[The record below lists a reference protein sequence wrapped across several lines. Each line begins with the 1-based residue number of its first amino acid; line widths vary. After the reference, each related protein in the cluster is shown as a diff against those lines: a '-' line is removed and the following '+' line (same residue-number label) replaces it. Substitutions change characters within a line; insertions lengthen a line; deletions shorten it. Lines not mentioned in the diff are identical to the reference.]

1 MFLTCLPGRACW
13 FSEVVIRLRPATA
26 PPEGK
31 TARARRR
38 LAVLPGLV
46 LGLAAAAWGSCGGG
60 GGISP
65 SNEAVFSARTAGRL
79 EIFAVNT
86 EEARIRRLSDVAG
99 SDSAPAWS
107 PNRQQ
112 IAFLSD
118 RDGVPA
124 VWLMDAVGQSER
136 RAFPGELEPVA
147 RFFWAP
153 DSRHISYEVV
163 RHGAAEI
170 VIGDIPSGKSSTL
183 VQGVGQ
189 VQLGGWSPDG
199 VWVLYSILDGIEQG
213 VHRRNPGGVDSVRL
227 STGRDTHARWS
238 ADGKRVAFDR
248 LAEDGSLWLVTT
260 DRDGR
265 GEKVVYQDPR
275 SDPDFEWSPDAKR
288 LAFVSDGDGNREVYS
303 ATADGKRVT
312 RLTNNH
318 ASERWPRWS
327 RDGRTVLFMSDSDG
341 DFDLYTMRPDGS
353 SQVKVADTD
362 EDEQESD
369 W

>member
-1 MFLTCLPGRACW
+1 VFL
-13 FSEVVIRLRPATA
+13 
-26 PPEGK
+26 
-31 TARARRR
+31 
-38 LAVLPGLV
+38 
-46 LGLAAAAWGSCGGG
+46 
-60 GGISP
+60 SP
-65 SNEAVFSARTAGRL
+65 TAGRL
-79 EIFAVNT
+79 EIFAVDT
-86 EEARIRRLSDVAG
+86 AEARVRRLSDVDG

-124 VWLMDAVGQSER
+124 VWLMDAVGQSEHP
-136 RAFPGELEPVA
+136 AFPGELAPVT

-153 DSRHISYEVV
+153 DSRRISFEVV
-163 RHGAAEI
+163 GSEAPEV
-170 VIGDIPSGKSSTL
+170 VIGDLTSGTTSAL
-183 VQGVGQ
+183 VRGVGQ

-199 VWVLYSILDGIEQG
+199 VWVLYAILAGPEQG

-227 STGRDTHARWS
+227 STGDDQNPRWS
-238 ADGKRVAFDR
+238 VDGKRVAFDR
-248 LAEDGSLWLVTT
+248 RAEDGSWWLVTT

-265 GEKVVYQDPR
+265 NEKVVYQGKR

-288 LAFVSDGDGNREVYS
+288 LVFVSDGDGNPEVYV

-312 RLTNNH
+312 RLTSNH
-318 ASERWPRWS
+318 AAERWPRWS
-327 RDGRTVLFMSDSDG
+327 RDGRTVLFLSDSDG

-353 SQVKVADTD
+353 SQVKVTDTD
-362 EDEQESD
+362 VDEQEPD